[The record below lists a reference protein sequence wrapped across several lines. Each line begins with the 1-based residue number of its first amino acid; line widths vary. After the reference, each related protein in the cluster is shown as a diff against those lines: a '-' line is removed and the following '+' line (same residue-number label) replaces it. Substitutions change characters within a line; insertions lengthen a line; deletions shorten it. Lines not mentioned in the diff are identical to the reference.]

1 MVNQYFYP
9 KLFKV
14 CHYKMKIS
22 VISNGR
28 RPRSPKSRP
37 STLRSNPGRISTSLK
52 INTEP
57 RYFSIKVI
65 RRSNK
70 KIHNLI
76 TKWRKCCLELIVGIN
91 LPVLKKCRRIMK
103 LKIMMAK
110 KQKKEEILRKREWKS
125 IFGMWRLVLK
135 ISKNPSINPCT
146 KRI

>member
-1 MVNQYFYP
+1 MKHPTWEEDNRLRAANIKGNILNKLAMVNQYFYP

-65 RRSNK
+65 RKSNK
-70 KIHNLI
+70 KMHNLI
-76 TKWRKCCLELIVGIN
+76 TK
-91 LPVLKKCRRIMK
+91 
-103 LKIMMAK
+103 
-110 KQKKEEILRKREWKS
+110 
-125 IFGMWRLVLK
+125 
-135 ISKNPSINPCT
+135 
-146 KRI
+146 